1 MISQRTLKNVIR
13 ATGVGL
19 HTGDKV
25 FMTLR
30 PAAVNTGIVF
40 RRTDLDPVA
49 EIPGFATNVGD
60 TSMSSTLIDGDV
72 RVATVEHLLSAF
84 AGMGIDNAYVD
95 LSAPEVP
102 IMDGSAG
109 PFVFLIQSAG
119 IEEQSAAKRFIR
131 ILQPIEYKFEDK
143 WAKLEPYEG
152 FKVSFKIEFN
162 HPVFKSH
169 TSFASVDFS
178 TTSFLQEISRAR
190 TFGFMRDLEMLRD
203 RKLVLG
209 GSMDNAV
216 VLDDYRVLNEDGLRY
231 EDEFVKHKVL
241 DAIGDLY
248 LLGHSLIGA
257 YSGYKSGHELNNQL
271 LRPLL
276 RQPDAWEEVT
286 FGREEGAPI
295 CYLHP
300 AGVL

>member
-49 EIPGFATNVGD
+49 EIHGFATNVGD
-60 TSMSSTLIDGDV
+60 TSMSSTLIDGDI

-131 ILQPIEYKFEDK
+131 ILQPIETRD
-143 WAKLEPYEG
+143 
-152 FKVSFKIEFN
+152 SR
-162 HPVFKSH
+162 SH
-169 TSFASVDFS
+169 SRSNSITRCLNPTPAS
-178 TTSFLQEISRAR
+178 LRWISRRLPFCRRSPAHEPSASCV
-190 TFGFMRDLEMLRD
+190 TWKCCVTGNWYWVEAWTMPLS
-203 RKLVLG
+203 
-209 GSMDNAV
+209 SMITV
-216 VLDDYRVLNEDGLRY
+216 
-231 EDEFVKHKVL
+231 F
-241 DAIGDLY
+241 
-248 LLGHSLIGA
+248 
-257 YSGYKSGHELNNQL
+257 
-271 LRPLL
+271 
-276 RQPDAWEEVT
+276 
-286 FGREEGAPI
+286 
-295 CYLHP
+295 
-300 AGVL
+300 